1 MGWPSKRKYILPD
14 RNERKKEDLSMRRGK
29 TLAFVVSITVVALG
43 CLTVPG
49 GEALAQS
56 KKLSIG
62 TADTAGVYYIFG
74 GGIAKLISTSIPN
87 TQATAEVTPGAVDNV
102 KLLQNNSV
110 DLAFTKSDIA
120 AEGLKGIGPFAGLG
134 KTEIRLI
141 ANLYPDIAHVVV
153 TPGSG
158 INRVEDMKGKRI
170 STSAPGSGHEMMA
183 LKILEAAGV
192 EIKDF
197 RRERVSLAESVNAFK
212 DRKIDGFFFATG
224 LPAAGMLDL
233 AATPGLSYR
242 ILDMTTYL
250 KRINDKHGPIYIESL
265 IPKGTYTKLDQDVH
279 TLGVPVLFVTTA
291 AMDENL
297 IYQITKMMFEKQPE
311 LVAVHKQAKELSLK
325 SAVSVPAVPFHPGAI
340 KYYKEQGVMK

>member
-1 MGWPSKRKYILPD
+1 MGRIKTFILI
-14 RNERKKEDLSMRRGK
+14 
-29 TLAFVVSITVVALG
+29 VSLTVVALSF
-43 CLTVPG
+43 LTVLEDG
-49 GEALAQS
+49 ALAQTR
-56 KKLSIG
+56 KLSIG

-74 GGIAKLISTSIPN
+74 GGLAKLISASIPN

-120 AEGLKGIGPFAGLG
+120 AEGLKGMGPFASTG
-134 KTEIRLI
+134 KTELRLI

-153 TPGSG
+153 SPSSG

-183 LKILEAAGV
+183 SKILEAAGV
-192 EIKDF
+192 DIKDF
-197 RRERVSLAESVNAFK
+197 KRERVSLAESVNAFK

-233 AATPGLSYR
+233 AATPGMSYK
-242 ILDMTTYL
+242 ILDMTAYL
-250 KRINDKHGPIYIESL
+250 KPINDKHGMIYIESL
-265 IPKGTYTKLDQDVH
+265 IPKGTYAKLDQDVH

-291 AMDENL
+291 VMDENL
-297 IYQITKMMFEKQPE
+297 IYQITKVMFEKQAE
-311 LVAVHKQAKELSLK
+311 LVAVHKQARQLSLK
-325 SAVSVPAVPFHPGAI
+325 SAVAVPAIPFHPGAI
-340 KYYKEQGVMK
+340 KYYKEKGVMK